1 MNSKDRMRQ
10 DEPMNLEVRFARMS
24 ETNRSA
30 IKILHMQLR
39 EIKENPEDFDYP
51 VQLIEDI
58 EYTLQGIWGFTRNK
72 DYHSHWMEI
81 KGCTCPK
88 MDNRDPFYFGR
99 RIVFED
105 CPWHAKG
112 DES

>member
-72 DYHSHWMEI
+72 DYHIHTFDIVGCSCPKLDNQERFGI
-81 KGCTCPK
+81 AGKIINKGC
-88 MDNRDPFYFGR
+88 
-99 RIVFED
+99 V
-105 CPWHAKG
+105 WHGKN
-112 DES
+112 D